1 VILSLFRKT
10 PAPMLANAMPR
21 DAAELAAIHASGFE
35 RGWDTTE
42 IERLLAQSQTVGHLA
57 RPGGK
62 RPATGFVLSRMAPPE
77 AEIITIAVLPKARGA
92 GLAKTLL
99 RHHLGRLAA
108 LGVRSV
114 FLEVAEDNRAA
125 LRLYEAFGFAQV
137 GHRQG
142 YYARAGGT
150 AATAIVMRRDIG

>member
-10 PAPMLANAMPR
+10 PAPALANAMAR

-57 RPGGK
+57 RPGGR
-62 RPATGFVLSRMAPPE
+62 RPATGFVLSRIVPPE
-77 AEIITIAVLPKARGA
+77 AEIMTIAVLPKARGA
-92 GLAKTLL
+92 GLAKSLL

-125 LRLYEAFGFAQV
+125 LRLYEAFGFAEV
-137 GHRQG
+137 GRRQG

>member
-1 VILSLFRKT
+1 MILSLFRKT
-10 PAPMLANAMPR
+10 PAPVLANAMGR

-62 RPATGFVLSRMAPPE
+62 RPATGFVLSRMVLPE